1 MTSVDVVVVLLC
13 VVMEQSKR
21 EREITT
27 EKGREERREGRKKE
41 KVSEIKKRETLKN
54 NYFKKKK
61 NKKNTYIILKRR
73 LQIQHAVHV
82 HLDDIPPSYLSSAPH
97 ACTELLIPSY
107 IYTLQRHVVLNQ
119 DIIKIKSYSTYSKT
133 Y

>member
-21 EREITT
+21 ERERLRQR
-27 EKGREERREGRKKE
+27 KGERRGGRKKE

-54 NYFKKKK
+54 NCFKKKK

>member
-21 EREITT
+21 ERERLRQR
-27 EKGREERREGRKKE
+27 KGERREGRKKE
-41 KVSEIKKRETLKN
+41 KVSEIKKRETL
-54 NYFKKKK
+54 KKKK